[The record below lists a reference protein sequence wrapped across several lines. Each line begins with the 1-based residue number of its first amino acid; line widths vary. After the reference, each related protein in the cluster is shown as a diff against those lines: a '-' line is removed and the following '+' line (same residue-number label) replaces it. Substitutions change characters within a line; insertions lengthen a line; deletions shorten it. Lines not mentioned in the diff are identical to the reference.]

1 MITIVYSTHKDKV
14 YNDNFKKHLLNSV
27 GLKDVQILEYQN
39 NNQYSLAEVY
49 NRGISESIYDIV
61 VCCHNDIKL
70 ETGWGKKIVKDFN
83 DNPDYGIIGKAG
95 SCYFPESGIY
105 WENMNQTMV
114 GQVYHHPKG
123 QNKWLNKYSPKLPFL
138 IPVVT
143 IDGLFLSFNK
153 NKIKHKFDENLGRFH
168 FYDHGFTVPNYLN
181 GVKLGITSSFEI
193 THESVGQPN
202 EEFWVS
208 KDSFVGKYG
217 KNLPLKLNPNDVFFE
232 VQKSKP
238 IKNIGKVA
246 VIIPVKENY
255 SLLDK
260 IIDSYRKNCD
270 NTMFDIFVVNYG
282 NNNILPS
289 TNYNLLTSKKSYIN
303 DVYNDVVNNLSNDYE
318 YLFFGRDN
326 VIVLNNVIYG
336 MLKEYKNSS
345 YIGSIG
351 CRIHSEDNLIK
362 YNGILIS
369 KEQQPQFKNKDNFYN
384 YSIVN
389 EEVDGN
395 ISSMMMIKK
404 DLFLKCNGF
413 NENNISGLEDIELTI
428 GLKNKK
434 FKNYLNGS
442 LVCKEISKKPKVKI
456 LTGFSHKGGSTF
468 AFVNLVNFLNE
479 RGVDIVLYGPHKWH
493 LDKCKSDLLINCR
506 FEDDDIIVTHFLNLP
521 QRPKVKKV
529 ILSCH
534 EKDLFKVGKIKQYW
548 DEVVFLNPEHQEY
561 HKEYT
566 GKWAIIPN
574 LTQRL
579 NYKNKP
585 ELDKI
590 AGIIGSFD
598 FNKQTHISIQKALSD
613 NCEKIYLF
621 GEPNGDYYE
630 NYVKPLLSEKVELKG
645 FYSNKQEMYDM
656 IGRVYL
662 SSLSEVASLVKDEC
676 ELTGTKFYGTTATS
690 HDNIKLSH
698 DEILNKWINLLE
710 I

>member
-1 MITIVYSTHKDKV
+1 MITIVYSTHKDNV

-70 ETGWGKKIVKDFN
+70 ETGWGKKLVKDFN

-95 SCYFPESGIY
+95 SCYFPESGVY
-105 WENMNQTMV
+105 WENMTQTMV

-143 IDGLFLSFNK
+143 IDGLFLSFDK

-168 FYDHGFTVPNYLN
+168 FYDHGFTVPNYLE

-202 EEFWVS
+202 DEFWVS
-208 KDSFVGKYG
+208 KNSFVTKYG
-217 KNLPLKLNPNDVFFE
+217 KNLPLKLNPKDVFFDT
-232 VQKSKP
+232 QKSKP

-255 SLLDK
+255 SLLPE
-260 IIDSYRKNCD
+260 IIESYLKNCEKS
-270 NTMFDIFVVNYG
+270 MYDIFVVNYG
-282 NNNILPS
+282 NENIQVS
-289 TNYNLLTSKKSYIN
+289 NDYTILTSEMTYIN
-303 DVYNDVVNNLSNDYE
+303 DVYNDVIKNLSDNYE
-318 YLFFGRDN
+318 YIFFGREN
-326 VIVLNNVIYG
+326 IIVLNNVIYG
-336 MLKEYKNSS
+336 MVKEFKNSPN
-345 YIGSIG
+345 IGTIG
-351 CRIHSEDNLIK
+351 CRVHNEDNLIK
-362 YNGILIS
+362 YNGVVIS
-369 KEQQPQFKNKDNFYN
+369 KEQQPQLKNKDNFYN
-384 YSIVN
+384 YSIIN

-395 ISSMMMIKK
+395 LSSMMMIRK
-404 DLFLKCNGF
+404 DLFLKCGGF
-413 NENNISGLEDIELTI
+413 NQNNISGLEDIELTV

-442 LVCKEISKKPKVKI
+442 LVCKEINKKPKVKI

-479 RGVDIVLYGPHKWH
+479 KGIDTVLYGPHKWH

-506 FEDDDIIVTHFLNLP
+506 FEDDDVLVTHFLNLP

-534 EKDLFKVGKIKQYW
+534 EKDLFKVGKIQQYW

-561 HKEYT
+561 HKDYT
-566 GKWAIIPN
+566 GKWTIIPN

-579 NYKNKP
+579 ILKNKP

-598 FNKQTHISIQKALSD
+598 FNKQTHVSIQRALED

-676 ELTGTKFYGTTATS
+676 ELTGTKFYGTPSTS
-690 HDNIKLSH
+690 HNNIKLSH